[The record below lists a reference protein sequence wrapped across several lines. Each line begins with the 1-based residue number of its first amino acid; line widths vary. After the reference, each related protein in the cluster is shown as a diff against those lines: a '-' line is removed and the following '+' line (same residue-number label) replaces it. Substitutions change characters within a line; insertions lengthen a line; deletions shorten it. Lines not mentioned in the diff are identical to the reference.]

1 CSGRKLR
8 LRGKGLGTGAARGDQ
23 YVRIGI
29 RTPGEATP
37 RERELWEELA
47 RTSAFRARD

>member
-1 CSGRKLR
+1 
-8 LRGKGLGTGAARGDQ
+8 GKGLGAGAARGDQ